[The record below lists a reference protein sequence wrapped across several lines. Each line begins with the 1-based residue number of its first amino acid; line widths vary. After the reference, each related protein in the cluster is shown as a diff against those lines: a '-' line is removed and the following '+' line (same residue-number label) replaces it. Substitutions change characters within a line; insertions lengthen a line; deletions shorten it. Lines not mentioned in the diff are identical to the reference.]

1 MVSRVST
8 AGPKMVEEGGAAA
21 AAVVALAA
29 AAAAA
34 VLLNRNVEKIQVLM

>member
-8 AGPKMVEEGGAAA
+8 AGPKMVEEGGAA